1 MGLPNLYKDRGQGF
15 QHSITDVDNYVN
27 ALIQLRS
34 SSSDAA
40 SREMIFGAYDSEMI
54 ERGATAVQ
62 QSLIEA
68 ENSLDLEKVKKML
81 MMRQG
86 HSKSA

>member
-1 MGLPNLYKDRGQGF
+1 M
-15 QHSITDVDNYVN
+15 N

-40 SREMIFGAYDSEMI
+40 SREMIFGAYDIEMI

-62 QSLIEA
+62 QSLFEA

>member
-1 MGLPNLYKDRGQGF
+1 M
-15 QHSITDVDNYVN
+15 N
-27 ALIQLRS
+27 ALVQLRS

-40 SREMIFGAYDSEMI
+40 SRETIFGAYDSEMI

-62 QSLIEA
+62 QSLTEA

>member
-1 MGLPNLYKDRGQGF
+1 MGLSNLYKDRGQGF

-40 SREMIFGAYDSEMI
+40 SREMVIGAYNSEMV

-86 HSKSA
+86 HNKSA

>member
-27 ALIQLRS
+27 ALVQLRS

-40 SREMIFGAYDSEMI
+40 SRETIFGAYDSEMI

-62 QSLIEA
+62 QSLTEA